1 MNEEQRLKVL
11 KEYLPKRYIDIYFY
25 VLYKDPIYLPHDLKR
40 ENKTRPV
47 KNVELNKEITNLALL
62 LARVLIE
69 NEVV

>member
-11 KEYLPKRYIDIYFY
+11 ENYLPKRYIDIYFY
-25 VLYKDPIYLPHDLKR
+25 VLYKDPIYLPDDLKR

-47 KNVELNKEITNLALL
+47 KNVELNKEIVNLALL
-62 LARVLIE
+62 LARTLIE